1 MTILDTIIE
10 QKRKEVEILKS
21 EFKIKDFEKSPLFSA
36 DVLSM
41 KDAIK
46 SNDFGIIAEI
56 KRKSP
61 SAGVLR
67 ESINPKILAQ
77 EYEQSGAVGISVL
90 TDLEFFGGSIIDLI
104 DVKKNVSIPV
114 LRKEFII
121 DEIQIFQAK
130 AIGADAIL
138 LIAEALTEEQA
149 LHFTIL
155 AQSLG
160 LEVIMEFHE
169 KSEMYKI
176 NDEVDIVG
184 VNNRNL
190 KLQKTELKTSIE
202 LFDFLPKDKILISES
217 GIQTKEELIQIAN
230 CGYHGAL
237 IGESILKNTSPSSF
251 IQELTQLK
259 KIVDTL

>member
-1 MTILDTIIE
+1 MTILDKII
-10 QKRKEVEILKS
+10 QNKHKEVQLLKDN
-21 EFKIKDFEKSPLFSA
+21 FKIRDFEKMPLFSSE
-36 DVLSM
+36 VISM
-41 KDAIK
+41 KKAIAA
-46 SNDFGIIAEI
+46 NEFGIISEI

-61 SAGVLR
+61 SAGVLNN
-67 ESINPKILAQ
+67 SLSPKELGLAYQ
-77 EYEQSGAVGISVL
+77 NSGAAGISVL
-90 TDLEFFGGSIIDLI
+90 TDVDFFGGTIEDLI
-104 DVKKNVSIPV
+104 EVKKNVKIPV

-149 LHFTIL
+149 LHFTII

-169 KSEMYKI
+169 KNQLYKI
-176 NDEVDIVG
+176 NADVDIIG

-190 KLQKTELKTSIE
+190 KLQKTDISNSIE
-202 LFDFLPKDKILISES
+202 LIDFLPKDKILISES
-217 GIQTKEELIQIAN
+217 GIKTTDDLKRIYQ

-237 IGESILKNTSPSSF
+237 IGESILRSNSPLSF
-251 IQELTQLK
+251 VTELQQSLLQTK
-259 KIVDTL
+259 SN

>member
-1 MTILDTIIE
+1 MTILDTIIN
-10 QKRKEVEILKS
+10 QKRKEVEILKGQ
-21 EFKIKDFEKSPLFSA
+21 FKLKDFEKFPLFSSN
-36 DVLSM
+36 VVSM
-41 KDAIK
+41 KEAIK
-46 SNDFGIIAEI
+46 AKEFGIIAEI

-61 SAGVLR
+61 SAGSLR
-67 ESINPKILAQ
+67 ENVNPKLLAD
-77 EYEQSGAVGISVL
+77 EYEKSGAVGISVL
-90 TDLEFFGGSIIDLI
+90 TDYEFFGGSVEDLI
-104 DVKKNVSIPV
+104 EVKNQVSIPV

-169 KSEMYKI
+169 KSQMYKI
-176 NDEVDIVG
+176 NDEVDIIG

-190 KLQKTELKTSIE
+190 KLQKTDILTSIE
-202 LFDFLPKDKILISES
+202 LFDFLPKDKVLISES
-217 GIQTKEELIQIAN
+217 GIQTKEDLLQIVQ
-230 CGYHGAL
+230 CGYHGVL
-237 IGESILKNTSPSSF
+237 IGESILKSVSPKDF
-251 IQELTQLK
+251 ITNLGL
-259 KIVDTL
+259 IPNF

>member
-1 MTILDTIIE
+1 MTILDTILDT
-10 QKRKEVEILKS
+10 KRREVEILKKH
-21 EFKIKDFEKSPLFSA
+21 FTIKDFEKMPLFTSETRSLKEA
-36 DVLSM
+36 ILSTE
-41 KDAIK
+41 
-46 SNDFGIIAEI
+46 FGIIAEI

-61 SAGVLR
+61 SAGKLN
-67 ESINPKILAQ
+67 ESISPSHLAQ
-77 EYEQSGAVGISVL
+77 EYEKSGAVGISVL
-90 TDLEFFGGSIIDLI
+90 TDFEFFGGSIQ
-104 DVKKNVSIPV
+104 DVIEVKRNVSLPV

-121 DEIQIFQAK
+121 DEIQLFEAK

-138 LIAEALTEEQA
+138 LIAEALTDEEA

-169 KSEMYKI
+169 KSQLSKI

-190 KLQKTELKTSIE
+190 KLQKTNISNSIE
-202 LFDFLPKDKILISES
+202 LFDFLPKNKVLLSES
-217 GIQTKEELIQIAN
+217 GIKTAEELIQIAN

-237 IGESILKNTSPSSF
+237 IGESILKSNSPKDF
-251 IQELTQLK
+251 ISNLALK
-259 KIVDTL
+259 TIH

>member
-10 QKRKEVEILKS
+10 QKKKEVELLKG
-21 EFKIKDFEKSPLFSA
+21 EFKLKDFEKSPLFSSE
-36 DVLSM
+36 VLSM
-41 KDAIK
+41 KAAISAK
-46 SNDFGIIAEI
+46 EFGIIAEI

-67 ESINPKILAQ
+67 SGINPKLLAQ
-77 EYEQSGAVGISVL
+77 EYEVSGAVGISVL
-90 TDLEFFGGSIIDLI
+90 TDLEFFGGSILDLLE
-104 DVKKNVSIPV
+104 VKKNVSIPV

-169 KSEMYKI
+169 KSQMYKI
-176 NDEVDIVG
+176 NDQVDIIG

-190 KLQKTELKTSIE
+190 KLQKTDLSNSIE
-202 LFDFLPKDKILISES
+202 LFDFLPKDKVLISES
-217 GIQTKEELIQIAN
+217 GIQTKEELIQIAK
-230 CGYHGAL
+230 CGYDGAL
-237 IGESILKNTSPSSF
+237 IGESILKQTSPATF
-251 IQELTQLK
+251 IQELLNLK
-259 KIVDTL
+259 ALV

>member
-21 EFKIKDFEKSPLFSA
+21 EFKIKDFEKSPLFSI

-41 KDAIK
+41 KKAIQ

-67 ESINPKILAQ
+67 ESINPKILAK

-90 TDLEFFGGSIIDLI
+90 TDLEFFGGSIVDLI
-104 DVKKNVSIPV
+104 EVKKNVSIPV

-138 LIAEALTEEQA
+138 LISEALTEEQA

-190 KLQKTELKTSIE
+190 KLQKTELKMSIE

-237 IGESILKNTSPSSF
+237 IGESILKNTSPSNF

-259 KIVDTL
+259 NFVTTL

>member
-1 MTILDTIIE
+1 MTILDKIIE
-10 QKRKEVEILKS
+10 NKKREIEQLKR
-21 EFKIKDFEKSPLFSA
+21 EFKIKDFENMPLFSSE
-36 DVLSM
+36 VISM
-41 KDAIK
+41 KDSILSK
-46 SNDFGIIAEI
+46 EFGIIAEI

-61 SAGVLR
+61 SAGELNKNLIP
-67 ESINPKILAQ
+67 SLLAE
-77 EYEQSGAVGISVL
+77 EYERSGASGISVL
-90 TDLEFFGGSIIDLI
+90 TDFDFFGGSIADLI
-104 DVKKNVSIPV
+104 EVKKNVTIPV

-121 DEIQIFQAK
+121 NEIQIFQAK

-169 KSEMYKI
+169 KSQLYKI

-190 KLQKTELKTSIE
+190 KLQKTDILNSID
-202 LFDFLPKDKILISES
+202 LFDFLPRGKVLISES
-217 GIQTKEELIQIAN
+217 GIKTPDELFQIAN

-237 IGESILKNTSPSSF
+237 IGESILKSNSPKDF
-251 IQELTQLK
+251 ILNLNVK
-259 KIVDTL
+259 V

>member
-1 MTILDTIIE
+1 MTILETIIN
-10 QKRKEVEILKS
+10 QKRKEVEILKGQ
-21 EFKIKDFEKSPLFSA
+21 FKLKDFEKSPLFSSN
-36 DVLSM
+36 VVSM
-41 KDAIK
+41 KEAIK
-46 SNDFGIIAEI
+46 AKEFGIIAEI

-61 SAGVLR
+61 SAGNLR
-67 ESINPKILAQ
+67 ENVNPKLLAE
-77 EYEQSGAVGISVL
+77 EYEKSGAVGISVL
-90 TDLEFFGGSIIDLI
+90 TDYEFFGGSVEDLI
-104 DVKKNVSIPV
+104 EVKNQVSIPV

-169 KSEMYKI
+169 KNQMYKI
-176 NDEVDIVG
+176 NDEVDIIG

-190 KLQKTELKTSIE
+190 KLQKTDILTSIE
-202 LFDFLPKDKILISES
+202 LFDFLPKDKVLISES
-217 GIQTKEELIQIAN
+217 GIQTKEDLIQIIQ

-237 IGESILKNTSPSSF
+237 IGESILKSVSPKDF
-251 IQELTQLK
+251 ITNLGL
-259 KIVDTL
+259 IPNY